1 MQMGSTMKPTIFN
14 DRVANAIRKWHHA
27 AKKHVKQNKHASPAS
42 APGTPLHGMSPVH
55 LLRHYHSEQ
64 DMDSVQTL
72 PRMSYFE
79 SEGPNESPSRHDND
93 DVPWSNQSRNQGQE
107 EEISAHYQPNS
118 VNNSLPGYGNR
129 IQHEI
134 QIHRRDFSFEKS

>member
-55 LLRHYHSEQ
+55 LLRHYHSEH
-64 DMDSVQTL
+64 DLDSVQTL